1 MNRIFRAGLVAVV
14 VCLVLLRANAYAFD
28 SGTLRDAVM
37 KEEKRIGARIG
48 VAMLDTKDGASFE
61 YRGSERFPINSTHKA
76 FLCGALLQQVDNRI
90 LSLADTAV
98 IHEGDLVTYSPV
110 TEKYLAPKT
119 ITYSELCRAAV
130 SYSDNTAANVIVD
143 KIGGVAAFNRFMQSL
158 GDSVTR
164 MDRKEPEINEGIPGD
179 LRDTTTPS
187 AAAASLN
194 AMFFGTILS
203 ADSAGLLVEW
213 MKGDAVA
220 NALLRKSLPAGWS
233 IADKTGAG
241 GNGSRSIIAV
251 VYPAGKSPWVVSIY
265 IAETKATMAERNESI
280 ARLGQVLFPVMQ

>member
-1 MNRIFRAGLVAVV
+1 MHRFFRAGIVGAAVYLVMLHV
-14 VCLVLLRANAYAFD
+14 NAYAFD
-28 SGTLRDAVM
+28 SGTLRAAVM
-37 KEEKRIGARIG
+37 MEEKRIGARIG
-48 VAMLDTKDGASFE
+48 VAVVDTGDGSGFE

-76 FLCGALLQQVDNRI
+76 FLCGALLQQVDSHV
-90 LSLADTAV
+90 LSLADTAE

-119 ITYSELCRAAV
+119 ITYGELCRAAV
-130 SYSDNTAANVIVD
+130 SYSDNTAANVVVD
-143 KIGGVAAFNRFMQSL
+143 RIGGVAAFNRFMQSL

-179 LRDTTTPS
+179 VRDTTTPS
-187 AAAASLN
+187 AAAASLQ
-194 AMFFGTILS
+194 AMFFGTVLS
-203 ADSAGLLVEW
+203 ADSAELLAEW

-251 VYPAGKSPWVVSIY
+251 VYPPGKSPWILSIY

-280 ARLGQVLFPVMQ
+280 ARLGQVLFSAMQ